1 MNKIKQYLYMHQDS
15 LSFLL
20 ILFCSGLLCGILLL
34 NYFDELEISELSVYL
49 TTLPSVDVDKQ
60 SFFASQVFIN
70 SLFLIAISFLGF
82 ALFAIPII
90 AFIMFT
96 KGVQIGFSCAMYYY
110 IYELNGIVSIV
121 ISLIPQVILDLIA
134 FAIVA
139 SVAIETSIL
148 LIYSTTKK
156 DSFPYSS
163 IINKVLT
170 DLLIG
175 LILIL
180 LSNFI
185 KSTILLQTTT
195 LFM

>member
-20 ILFCSGLLCGILLL
+20 ILFCSGLLCGVLLL
-34 NYFDELEISELSVYL
+34 NYFNELEISKLSIYL
-49 TTLPSVDVDKQ
+49 TTLPSADVDKQ

-121 ISLIPQVILDLIA
+121 ITLIPQVILDLIA

-148 LIYSTTKK
+148 LIYSTLKK
-156 DSFPYSS
+156 ENFHYSV

-185 KSTILLQTTT
+185 KSTILIQTAT
-195 LFM
+195 LFL